1 MTIKGRP
8 ATEMNLHQTRWLALG
23 GLLGALTAS
32 SCCILPV
39 VLFSAGISG
48 AWVGNFTQLAPY
60 KPVFIAATAA
70 FLGAGYWRVYRSSS
84 VACGDGQA
92 CARPL
97 SNRLVK
103 ATLVAA
109 TALVLLAFSF
119 DYLAPYLLA

>member
-1 MTIKGRP
+1 MRIKGRP
-8 ATEMNLHQTRWLALG
+8 ATGMNLHQTRWLVLA

-48 AWVGNFTQLAPY
+48 AWISNFTQLAPY
-60 KPVFIAATAA
+60 KPLFVAATAA
-70 FLGAGYWRVYRSSS
+70 FLGAGYWRVYRISSL
-84 VACGDGQA
+84 ACGEGQA
-92 CARPL
+92 CSRPL

-103 ATLVAA
+103 VTLVAA